1 MKLTDIAKIRAL
13 LAKATPGPWEFDS
26 IHNDGEYGDGPDS
39 HEGFNSHVIFDANG
53 QTIFD
58 SLNSDACEVEVE
70 SDEDGFCAW
79 DEVSRRNAEL
89 ICTLRN
95 AIGPLLDRLEGAA
108 VISRQVPVAWVL
120 DIDIPN
126 YQGASEIRTVVSVHE
141 KPTSWQGKVIN
152 EIIKSHPLYAA
163 PQADAL
169 KEARELI
176 LTMRGMAEFATRNH
190 PEFMSKIDDFL
201 ARTK

>member
-1 MKLTDIAKIRAL
+1 MTDIAKIRAL
-13 LAKATPGPWEFDS
+13 LDEKEYPIAADS
-26 IHNDGEYGDGPDS
+26 PIARYALE
-39 HEGFNSHVIFDANG
+39 
-53 QTIFD
+53 
-58 SLNSDACEVEVE
+58 
-70 SDEDGFCAW
+70 
-79 DEVSRRNAEL
+79 
-89 ICTLRN
+89 LRN
-95 AIGPLLDRLEGAA
+95 AIGLLLDRLEGAA

-163 PQADAL
+163 PQADAMN
-169 KEARELI
+169 EARELFDEYVVDANFGGPR
-176 LTMRGMAEFATRNH
+176 LKQLEAR
-190 PEFMSKIDDFL
+190 IDEFL